1 MKEII
6 RQRLISVLSGTLML
20 VFLAQWGWSQ
30 STPESA
36 KKFGFVDSLQVLYET
51 QEGKKEISEIQ
62 AFLEERQKDYD
73 SQRMQLDRLRQ
84 QFESEVRTLD
94 RRTGME
100 RQRTIEDTEL
110 QLRRFQEDIQAE
122 ITRRRDK
129 ALRAISEKTREI
141 LIEYGKKQ
149 NFAAIFLRGETQVFV
164 DPALDFT
171 SQIIRIY
178 DQKYGRPMASSPPPT
193 TP

>member
-1 MKEII
+1 MI
-6 RQRLISVLSGTLML
+6 RQRLISVLTGILML
-20 VFLAQWGWSQ
+20 VFLVQWGWSQ

-36 KKFGFVDSLQVLYET
+36 KKIGFVDSLQVLYET
-51 QEGKKEISEIQ
+51 REGKREISEIQ

-73 SQRMQLDRLRQ
+73 SRRMELDRLRQ

-100 RQRTIEDTEL
+100 RQRTIEDKER
-110 QLRRFQEDIQAE
+110 QLRRFQEYIQAE
-122 ITRRRDK
+122 ITRRRDE
-129 ALRAISEKTREI
+129 ALRAISEKIREI

-149 NFAAIFLRGETQVFV
+149 NFGAIFLRGETQVYV

-178 DQKYGRPMASSPPPT
+178 DQKYGRPMASTHPPT